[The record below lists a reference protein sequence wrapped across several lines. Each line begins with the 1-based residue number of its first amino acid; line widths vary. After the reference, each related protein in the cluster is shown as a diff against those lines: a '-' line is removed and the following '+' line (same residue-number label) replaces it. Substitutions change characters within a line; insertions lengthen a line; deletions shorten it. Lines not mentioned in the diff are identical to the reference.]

1 MRDISPWRNQ
11 PIARMPETETAYVY
25 SPEQEERL
33 LRDYWKMVVK
43 RRRLVALVFL
53 VVLGVGAFFTFQETP
68 LYTARTTLKIE
79 PLNPSAMGVE
89 GMLADQVIRGMSTDY
104 YQTQFRLL
112 KSRPLAASIIT
123 QLGLQSNPTFL
134 GSPDL
139 VDRLKYRF
147 FRFWRSLFTHIS
159 NLIGFGA
166 QESQAPQASQ
176 EPRSSKEFELGVH
189 PGLIGHYLGLLTV
202 TPVINTRLVQI
213 SFSTP
218 NPSLSQQL
226 AKAHAT
232 AFINMSLQTRFEL
245 NKEARDFLDKKL
257 LELKARAER
266 SEEALH
272 RFRQGRGVVS
282 MEGSENIVVDRMVD
296 VNRRLTDASSRR
308 IELESLYRMVKN
320 KNFQYLSQV
329 INSGMVQQLK
339 GRIDGLEADQA
350 RLSTVFKPDHPRVL
364 ELKQQIGEAQRRL
377 NLEIGN
383 VVRGVESDYNAA
395 RAKEEAL
402 QAEAHRHQQAALNLK
417 ELGAKYAVLQAE
429 VDASRAVHDSVLRRL
444 NETNISKGLP
454 LSNIEITEPAETPLG
469 ASSPRVQRSLLLV
482 ALCGLLLGV
491 GLAVLL
497 EYWDSSIKTP
507 EDVWRA
513 LSLPTLGVVPHLS
526 SLRKQVNGYGYG
538 RLSAPSYARRLPP
551 LWPGEGK
558 DESFAEELMVVRHP
572 LSIISEAYRTI
583 RTSLLL
589 SQAEKPPQVVLLT
602 SAHPGEGKTV
612 TTLNLAITLTQ
623 SGRTVVVVDAD
634 LRKGNCHTLL
644 GLRNHRGLANVLSG
658 GLALDEAVQKTELQG
673 FSFLSRG
680 SLAPNPADL
689 LGSRKMQEV
698 LVVLRERFDF
708 ILLDSPPAL
717 VLSDAAVLSE
727 LCDGVLLVVR
737 GQETTAEA
745 ARRVVEGLEGVRAHI
760 LGVVLNGVD
769 MRNPDYADYR
779 SYYKSYYGEAQRE
792 KEQRG

>member
-1 MRDISPWRNQ
+1 MREISPRRNQ
-11 PIARMPETETAYVY
+11 PIARIAETETAYVY
-25 SPEQEERL
+25 SPEQEERP

-53 VVLGVGAFFTFQETP
+53 IVLGVGAFFTLQERS

-79 PLNPSAMGVE
+79 PQNPSAMAVE
-89 GMLADQVIRGMSTDY
+89 GFLAAQVSGGMSFDY
-104 YQTQFRLL
+104 YQTQFALL
-112 KSRPLAASIIT
+112 KSRTLAASIIT
-123 QLGLQSNPTFL
+123 QLRLQSNPAFL
-134 GSPDL
+134 GSPDTIT
-139 VDRLKYRF
+139 RLKYRF
-147 FRFWRSLFTHIS
+147 FTLWWSLLSYAS
-159 NLIGFGA
+159 NLLGFTSV
-166 QESQAPQASQ
+166 EEKKPT
-176 EPRSSKEFELGVH
+176 PTTEFELGVH
-189 PGLIGHYLGLLTV
+189 PGFIGRYLSLLTV
-202 TPVINTRLVQI
+202 TPKINTRLVEV

-218 NPSLSQQL
+218 DPRLSQEL
-226 AKAHAT
+226 TKAHAA
-232 AFINMSLQTRFEL
+232 AFINMNMETRFEL
-245 NKEARDFLDKKL
+245 TKEARDFLGKRL
-257 LELKARAER
+257 SELKTKVER
-266 SEEALH
+266 SEEALN
-272 RFRQGRGVVS
+272 RFRQARGVVS
-282 MEGSENIVVDRMVD
+282 MEGNENIVVDRMVD
-296 VNRRLTDASSRR
+296 VNRRLTDASAKR

-339 GRIDGLEADQA
+339 TRIDGLEAERA
-350 RLSTVFKPDHPRVL
+350 RLSTIFKPDHPRVL
-364 ELKQQIGEAQRRL
+364 ELRQQISEAQRRM

-383 VVRGVESDYNAA
+383 IVRGIDSDYNAA

-402 QAEAHRHQQAALNLK
+402 QAEAQRHQQAALNLK
-417 ELGAKYAVLQAE
+417 ELGAKYSVLQGE
-429 VDASRAVHDSVLRRL
+429 VDASRALYDSVLRRL
-444 NETNISKGLP
+444 NETSMSNGLP
-454 LSNIEITEPAETPLG
+454 ISNIQITEPAEIPLG
-469 ASSPRVQRSLLLV
+469 PSSPNVQRNLLLV

-526 SLRKQVNGYGYG
+526 SLRRQVNGYGYG
-538 RLSAPSYARRLPP
+538 RLSAPSYAHRLPHQ
-551 LWPGEGK
+551 WPGEGK
-558 DESFAEELMVVRHP
+558 AESFAEELMVVRHP
-572 LSIISEAYRTI
+572 LSIISEAYRTT

-644 GLRNHRGLANVLSG
+644 GLQNHRGLANVLSG
-658 GLALDEAVQKTELQG
+658 GLALDEAVQKTKLEG

-769 MRNPDYADYR
+769 MRNPDYSDYR